1 VAVVGGGSWGTALAI
16 HCGRLGLDVGLWVF
30 EEDLASRMAE
40 TRTND
45 VYLPDAEL
53 TDNITPTNSF
63 ERCLTGAELVLSVVP
78 SHVVRQ
84 VWDQARVYLPVDA
97 VFVNATKGIEERTF
111 LTTTGILMETIGEE
125 ILHRKVTLS
134 GPTFAREVARG
145 LPAAAVVAG
154 KNHDAALVV
163 QNTLNS
169 EVFRLYTNR
178 DYIGVEIAGSLK
190 NVMAIAVGICDGLE
204 LGFNARAALI
214 TRGLAEMARLGVAL
228 GADPLTFQGL
238 AGVGDLVLTCTGDL
252 SRNRSVGLK
261 LGRGESLKQI
271 LASSP
276 MVAEGVRTTKS
287 ARGLARRENVEMPV
301 TEEIF
306 SVLYRS
312 RGPTEALRKL
322 MTRSPKEETI

>member
-1 VAVVGGGSWGTALAI
+1 MAVVGGGSWGTALAI

-30 EEDLASRMAE
+30 EEELASRMAE